1 MSVVKAR
8 ELVEFIQLTLQ
19 RILPTELGNI
29 ILEFV
34 LPATHPDWRRGGSF
48 PSYLF
53 YDGLNDD
60 YYEGPFPI
68 ALALRFNEAL
78 FDSNVEESEYV
89 YDFDEFDYSQETFE
103 QMLGGFD
110 LY

>member
-1 MSVVKAR
+1 MPVKAR
-8 ELVEFIQLTLQ
+8 ERVEFIQLTLQ
-19 RILPTELGNI
+19 RILPNELGNI
-29 ILEFV
+29 ILEYV
-34 LPATHPDWRRGGSF
+34 LPITHPDWRLGGSF

-53 YDGLNDD
+53 YDGLNDE

-68 ALALRFNEAL
+68 ALSFRYNEAIY
-78 FDSNVEESEYV
+78 DANIEDGNNV